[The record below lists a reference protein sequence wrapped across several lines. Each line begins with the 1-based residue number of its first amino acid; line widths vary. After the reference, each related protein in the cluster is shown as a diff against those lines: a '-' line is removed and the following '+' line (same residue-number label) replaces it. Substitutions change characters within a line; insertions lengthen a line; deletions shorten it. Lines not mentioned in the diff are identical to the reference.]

1 MLLVGI
7 LRGDH
12 EERLGEPEAFGIDRH
27 LPFRHGFQQCALG
40 AGRGPIDLVSEED
53 VGKNGPTAE
62 FELPILLVED
72 VEAGDVARQ
81 KVGRALDTGEP
92 TADRVGQRL
101 GKRRLAEA
109 GPVLQEQMPAG
120 QQTDEHV
127 LDDVPLPLEHIVEPV
142 PNRFHAVESGGHV
155 IACGNRHDNSF
166 LKCLPAFGGVTNR
179 FRDMTAMRC
188 FHDQIRPAE
197 RQASSAFPPAKA
209 GA

>member
-27 LPFRHGFQQCALG
+27 LPLRHGFQKCALG
-40 AGRGPIDLVSEED
+40 AGRGPIDLVGKED
-53 VGKNGPTAE
+53 VGEDRPAAE
-62 FELPILLVED
+62 FKLPIFLVED

-81 KVGRALDTGEP
+81 KVRRALDAGEP
-92 TADRVGQRL
+92 TADRVGERL
-101 GKRRLAEA
+101 GERCLAEA

-142 PNRFHAVESGGHV
+142 PNRFHAVEGGWPVMAYGNCHESSLV
-155 IACGNRHDNSF
+155 WWLTACGRV
-166 LKCLPAFGGVTNR
+166 GNR
-179 FRDMTAMRC
+179 FWEVADVRR
-188 FHDQIRPAE
+188 FQDQIRPAE
-197 RQASSAFPPAKA
+197 RQASCVFLPGKT
-209 GA
+209 GE